1 MDDQRVTFPTRAC
14 NIHQQPNFNERA
26 RLKVDFI
33 QLVSTCIICLRHL
46 EIILISGILDPARVF
61 QFILSLK
68 SQSLKDGCSSYNFTH
83 SFLLLPS
90 FFPCDEEDVWLKPH
104 AHWLKSLANECL
116 WQGRYMHAL
125 YWSKQAFF
133 SYSSFLPLIGC
144 HKEQV
149 GGALRSLTSYR
160 SNNRKKNTA

>member
-133 SYSSFLPLIGC
+133 SLLFFLWLVVIRS
-144 HKEQV
+144 KWV
-149 GGALRSLTSYR
+149 GLCAHWRPTGPIIE
-160 SNNRKKNTA
+160 KKNTA